1 VHIIAK
7 DLFGVSRRGL
17 LAVVLSAA
25 LVTPEPLL
33 AQPANQTAPPAAAN
47 PVPQPQGNND
57 LKIIVLVGEG
67 AVHRIPLRLVTD
79 PVVEIRDRNDFPVE
93 GATVVFTLPES
104 GPGGS
109 FSGQRVFRA
118 RSDASGQAGAFGF
131 QPNQLPGKFQIDVA
145 ASLGTRQARAAVIH
159 QSNSLEAI
167 ASTVDRPKSKMK
179 KWLIISGIASAA
191 VIAVVLL
198 TRGDS
203 TPEAAPPSVVLRPGT
218 VSVGG
223 PR

>member
-1 VHIIAK
+1 VHKISK
-7 DLFGVSRRGL
+7 DLLGVSGRGL
-17 LAVVLSAA
+17 LIGVLSVTLAA
-25 LVTPEPLL
+25 PVPVL
-33 AQPANQTAPPAAAN
+33 AQAANQTAPAAAAN

-57 LKIIVLVGEG
+57 LKIIVLVGEL

-79 PVVEIRDRNDFPVE
+79 PVVEIRDKNDFPVE
-93 GATVVFTLPES
+93 GATVVFTLPAS
-104 GPGGS
+104 GPGGT

-131 QPNQLPGKFQIDVA
+131 LPNQLPGKFQIDVT
-145 ASLGTRQARAAVIH
+145 ASLGTRQAQAVIH
-159 QSNSLEAI
+159 QSNSLQAI
-167 ASTVDRPKSKMK
+167 ASTVDKPKSKMK

-191 VIAVVLL
+191 VIAVVLA

-203 TPEAAPPSVVLRPGT
+203 TPAVAPPNVVLRPGT